1 MVDQA
6 IAFLVELVLVFR
18 QMFLSDKDILQ
29 RIKAGEISIKPFVRD
44 QLQPASYD
52 LRLHTNFRIFES
64 TSVTH
69 IDVKKPFDVTKLIK
83 VKRGGDFIIHPGEF
97 VLAST
102 YEKIKLPNDLLAT
115 LEGRS
120 SLGRLGLI
128 VHATASHV
136 PPGFSGH
143 LTFEISNISNL
154 PIKLYA
160 GMRVAQLSFSQ
171 VSSAVKT
178 PYGKK
183 KLRSKYQD
191 QQPPTASKIWED
203 FKK

>member
-1 MVDQA
+1 
-6 IAFLVELVLVFR
+6 
-18 QMFLSDKDILQ
+18 MFLADKDILK
-29 RIKAGEISIKPFVRD
+29 RIKAGEIEIKPFVRK

-52 LRLHTNFRIFES
+52 LRLHTNFRIFKS
-64 TSVTH
+64 TSVSH
-69 IDVKKPFDVTKLIK
+69 IDVKETFDVTELVK
-83 VKRGGDFIIHPGEF
+83 VKEGDAFIIHPSEF
-97 VLAST
+97 VLAAT
-102 YEKIKLPNDLLAT
+102 FEKIKMPKDLLGI

-128 VHATASHV
+128 VHATASHI

-160 GMRVAQLSFSQ
+160 GMRVAQLSFAQ
-171 VSSAVKT
+171 LSSSVTK

-183 KLRSKYQD
+183 GLKSKYQD
-191 QQPPTASKIWED
+191 QEPPTASKIWKD
-203 FKK
+203 FRK